1 MRASVPSFHFAAA
14 LVSLWLS
21 PALSADNEPVRI
33 EVPSVKVQNID
44 DAVVETVVEDLH
56 RPWAFEFIGPD
67 EVLINELGGRMLRV
81 RTDSGERTVLSGL
94 PDIPTNSH
102 QIGLLDVALH
112 PRFEDNRR
120 IYFSYA
126 AADGTGNNYALVLD
140 SATLAADRLEERK
153 NVLIAEPYSWS
164 PSNFGGAITFDDQG
178 YLYLSVGDRS
188 EQVVAQMGQ
197 LPQGK
202 ILRVK
207 DDGSTPGDNPFVENP
222 DFDNRIYALGVRN
235 PQGLA
240 FDAERGL
247 LLESE
252 HGPMGGDEINIIQ
265 AGANY
270 GWPVISYGRSYT
282 ADQFGEPGGEAHW
295 LLQFHLA
302 TDPELDIGTEV
313 RKEGMEQPLFYYLPS
328 TAISPLAVVRGD
340 MFPQW
345 AGDIL
350 VGALKGKHVS
360 RLDFDGRQVR
370 SEVRMLQELASRVR
384 DLKIGPDGS
393 IWILTQNGK
402 LHRLYRD
409 ASLRSEVPKAQ
420 EPGKA
425 VYDMVCASCHAAGHG
440 GAPKTGDVGTW
451 RDLREKPVEELYR
464 NTLQGIGTMP
474 ERGACYRCSDK
485 VLRQAVDYMLQQ
497 IEKD

>member
-1 MRASVPSFHFAAA
+1 V
-14 LVSLWLS
+14 
-21 PALSADNEPVRI
+21 E
-33 EVPSVKVQNID
+33 VQNID
-44 DAVVETVVEDLH
+44 DAVVETVVEDL
-56 RPWAFEFIGPD
+56 RLPWAFEFIGTD

-81 RTDSGERTVLSGL
+81 RTDSGKRTVLSGL
-94 PDIPTNSH
+94 PDIPSNSH

-112 PRFEDNRR
+112 PDFEDNRR

-126 AADGTGNNYALVLD
+126 AADGTGNNYALLLD
-140 SATLAADRLEERK
+140 SATLAAERLEGRK
-153 NVLIAEPYSWS
+153 NLMTAEPYSWS
-164 PSNFGGAITFDDQG
+164 PSNFGGAIAFDDEG

-188 EQVVAQMGQ
+188 EQVVAQMGE

-202 ILRVK
+202 ILRLN
-207 DDGSTPGDNPFVENP
+207 DDGSTPVDNPFVESP

-252 HGPMGGDEINIIQ
+252 HGPMGGDEINIIE

-270 GWPVISYGRSYT
+270 GWPVISHGRSYT
-282 ADQFGEPGGEAHW
+282 ADQFGEPGGEAYW

-302 TDPELDIGTEV
+302 TDSRSEIGAEV
-313 RKEGMEQPLFYYLPS
+313 HKKGMEQPLFYYLPS

-345 AGDIL
+345 AGNIL

-360 RLDFDGRQVR
+360 RLDFDGQQVR

-384 DLKIGPDGS
+384 DLKVGPDGS

-409 ASLRSEVPKAQ
+409 ASLRSEAPQAR

-425 VYDMVCASCHAAGHG
+425 VYDMVCASCHSARQG
-440 GAPKTGDVGTW
+440 GAPKIGDGGSW
-451 RDLREKPVEELYR
+451 RALREKPVEALYR

-497 IEKD
+497 VETD

>member
-1 MRASVPSFHFAAA
+1 MRASVPTFHFAAA

-21 PALSADNEPVRI
+21 PALSAANEPVRI
-33 EVPSVKVQNID
+33 KVPSVKVQNID

-56 RPWAFEFIGPD
+56 RPWAFEFIGSD
-67 EVLINELGGRMLRV
+67 EVLVNELGGRMLRV

-112 PRFEDNRR
+112 PRFQDNRR

-207 DDGSTPGDNPFVENP
+207 EDGSTPGDNPFVENP

-252 HGPMGGDEINIIQ
+252 HGPMGGDEINIIE

-313 RKEGMEQPLFYYLPS
+313 RKEGMEQPVFYYLPS
-328 TAISPLAVVRGD
+328 TAISPLAVVSGD

-350 VGALKGKHVS
+350 VGAQGETCQSVGFRRPTSALGS
-360 RLDFDGRQVR
+360 QN
-370 SEVRMLQELASRVR
+370 AS
-384 DLKIGPDGS
+384 GTG
-393 IWILTQNGK
+393 Q
-402 LHRLYRD
+402 
-409 ASLRSEVPKAQ
+409 
-420 EPGKA
+420 PGA
-425 VYDMVCASCHAAGHG
+425 
-440 GAPKTGDVGTW
+440 
-451 RDLREKPVEELYR
+451 
-464 NTLQGIGTMP
+464 
-474 ERGACYRCSDK
+474 
-485 VLRQAVDYMLQQ
+485 
-497 IEKD
+497 